1 MPIGSKR
8 WWANLLTMLST
19 GTPYWSARLMAV
31 PSESIRP
38 PMVEP
43 SFAMVM
49 KSSPGLPSS

>member
-38 PMVEP
+38 PIVDP